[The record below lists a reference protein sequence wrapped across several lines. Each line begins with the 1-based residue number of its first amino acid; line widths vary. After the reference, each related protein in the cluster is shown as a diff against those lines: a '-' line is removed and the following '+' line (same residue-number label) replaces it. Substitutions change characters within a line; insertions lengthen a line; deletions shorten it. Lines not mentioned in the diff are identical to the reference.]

1 MTGDFSNGFDAS
13 LSLNRLD
20 LVKDGKN
27 IPMYMDGVLG
37 FSTGKDGWIIKGDSI
52 NLENIWF
59 IPSSPSIRLS
69 LLGNENEVS
78 IPELYITTNETEYF
92 KGKVYFDLKTF
103 DLSGTLDA
111 LEGEGDLVFSF
122 SKDELYSG
130 FIRVRNL
137 DLAPFGI
144 RDMYANVNLTGRASR
159 VADLS
164 MEGKIDVLSYDSVND
179 DRKITANISINSDS
193 LLLDDIK
200 FTNSGF
206 SIEIDSIA
214 WNSID
219 GVLRLG

>member
-1 MTGDFSNGFDAS
+1 M
-13 LSLNRLD
+13 
-20 LVKDGKN
+20 KDGKN
-27 IPMYMDGVLG
+27 VPMYIDGVFK
-37 FSTGKDGWIIKGDSI
+37 FSTGRDGWSIKGDLI
-52 NLENIWF
+52 NLENLWF
-59 IPSSPSIRLS
+59 IPSSPSIKLS
-69 LLGNENEVS
+69 LTGNENEIS
-78 IPELYITTNETEYF
+78 IPELYINTNETEFF

-122 SKDELYSG
+122 TRDELYSG

-137 DLAPFGI
+137 DLSPFGI

-164 MEGKIDVLSYDSVND
+164 MDGKIDVLSYDSVND
-179 DRKITANISINSDS
+179 VRKITADISIDSDS

-214 WNSID
+214 WNSVD
-219 GVLRLG
+219 GVLRIGEGRLRIKGG